1 MMEEEAIVVA
11 VDAGGIWVESD
22 RTGACQSCSASKG
35 CGQRALAEYASKRS
49 ERLLIDNPHGLVARV
64 GDRVRVGIEEGSFLQ
79 ASILLYTLPLVLL
92 FLGGYLG
99 SFYGTSE
106 LPSVVA
112 SFAGLAAGLWLARSA
127 GQRLARS
134 CRYQPVLMN
143 II

>member
-1 MMEEEAIVVA
+1 MLQEDAVVVA
-11 VDAGGIWVESD
+11 VDGEGIWVESD
-22 RTGACQSCSASKG
+22 RTGTCQSCSASKG
-35 CGQRALAEYASKRS
+35 CGQRVLAEYASKRS

-64 GDRVRVGIEEGSFLQ
+64 GDRVSVGIEEGSFLQ
-79 ASILLYTLPLVLL
+79 ASVLLYTLPLVLL

-99 SFYGTSE
+99 SFYGVSE
-106 LPSVVA
+106 LPSVIG
-112 SFAGLAAGLWLARSA
+112 SFFGLAAGLLLVRGA

>member
-1 MMEEEAIVVA
+1 MLQEDAVVVA
-11 VDAGGIWVESD
+11 VDAEGIWVESD
-22 RTGACQSCSASKG
+22 RTGSCQSCSASKG

-64 GDRVRVGIEEGSFLQ
+64 GDRVSVGIEEGSFLQ
-79 ASILLYTLPLVLL
+79 ASVLLYTLPLVLL

-99 SFYGTSE
+99 SFYGASE
-106 LPSVVA
+106 LPSVIG
-112 SFAGLAAGLWLARSA
+112 SFFGLAAGLLLVRGA